1 MNGAACSRR
10 VRLSAGKKLAAAGR
24 RVYNDKKGGFRMPNY
39 DSLVSFRAPKELK
52 QALEEQARKERRTVS
67 SLMMEAAQRYLA
79 LKKEQK

>member
-1 MNGAACSRR
+1 
-10 VRLSAGKKLAAAGR
+10 
-24 RVYNDKKGGFRMPNY
+24 MPKY

-67 SLMMEAAQRYLA
+67 SLVMEAAQRYLA